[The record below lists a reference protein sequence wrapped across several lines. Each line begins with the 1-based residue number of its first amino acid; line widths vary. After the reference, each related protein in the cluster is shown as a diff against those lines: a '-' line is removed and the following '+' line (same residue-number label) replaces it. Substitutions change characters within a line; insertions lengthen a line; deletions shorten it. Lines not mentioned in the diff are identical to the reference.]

1 MGESR
6 CGLTAQRLGLCC
18 VCVPAACFPFP
29 PGPLGLELARDR
41 PLTLPQVHC
50 VPSAVAMGLF
60 TPSLQGK
67 PRLCF

>member
-6 CGLTAQRLGLCC
+6 CGLTAKRLGLCC
-18 VCVPAACFPFP
+18 GCPCCLLPFP

-50 VPSAVAMGLF
+50 VPSAVATGLF